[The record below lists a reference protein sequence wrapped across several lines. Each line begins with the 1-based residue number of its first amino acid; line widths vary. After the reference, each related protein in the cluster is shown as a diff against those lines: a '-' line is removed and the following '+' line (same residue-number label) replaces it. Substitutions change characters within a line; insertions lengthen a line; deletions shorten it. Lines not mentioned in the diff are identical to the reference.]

1 MDPMAVIIHSLMV
14 LLTITVAMADP
25 ETPRD
30 RRSMVTVHTVVIQ
43 KVKWST
49 MLRLWRNSRHRKW
62 HEWRRKRRIIIMMMT
77 MVKDMVTDMV
87 MDTVMDTAM
96 DMATDAITVVVE
108 DTNLF

>member
-1 MDPMAVIIHSLMV
+1 MDSSRVLPITTGVMV
-14 LLTITVAMADP
+14 DPAMP
-25 ETPRD
+25 KERL
-30 RRSMVTVHTVVIQ
+30 SMVTAHTVVIQ

-49 MLRLWRNSRHRKW
+49 MPRLWRNSRHRKW

-87 MDTVMDTAM
+87 MDTAM
-96 DMATDAITVVVE
+96 DMATDAIAVVVE

>member
-1 MDPMAVIIHSLMV
+1 MDLMAVTMDSSRV
-14 LLTITVAMADP
+14 LPIITVAMMDP
-25 ETPRD
+25 AMPKERL
-30 RRSMVTVHTVVIQ
+30 SMVTVHTVVIQ

-77 MVKDMVTDMV
+77 MVKDMVTDTA
-87 MDTVMDTAM
+87 MDTVMDM
-96 DMATDAITVVVE
+96 VTDATTVVVE